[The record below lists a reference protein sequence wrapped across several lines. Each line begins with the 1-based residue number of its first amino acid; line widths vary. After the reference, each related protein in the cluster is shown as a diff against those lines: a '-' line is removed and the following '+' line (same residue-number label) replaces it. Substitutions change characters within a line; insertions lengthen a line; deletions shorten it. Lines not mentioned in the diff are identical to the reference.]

1 MEVHLSSSSSS
12 WGFTWSQPCIPCG
25 LKVWDSKPFHPSQIF
40 LLSQSY
46 MSIWKDSQL
55 IRNEAGYVKQRGHTR
70 PGSAGNCRLC
80 VGIADIITNCSTL
93 EKNAGLCSLEV
104 APSYIS
110 ELSERS
116 AQLWISRRCKD
127 LVQGDDERW
136 PKMHLDRFVDA
147 NCALDHLW
155 MLIVWRWYRR
165 WWWNGWW
172 LWWSLSCIC
181 SWW

>member
-1 MEVHLSSSSSS
+1 MEVHLSCSSSSSAPS

-40 LLSQSY
+40 LPSQSY
-46 MSIWKDSQL
+46 LSIWKDSQL

-116 AQLWISRRCKD
+116 AQCWISRGARTWCKEMMKPGDRRCISID
-127 LVQGDDERW
+127 
-136 PKMHLDRFVDA
+136 
-147 NCALDHLW
+147 
-155 MLIVWRWYRR
+155 
-165 WWWNGWW
+165 
-172 LWWSLSCIC
+172 SLMPTVL
-181 SWW
+181 